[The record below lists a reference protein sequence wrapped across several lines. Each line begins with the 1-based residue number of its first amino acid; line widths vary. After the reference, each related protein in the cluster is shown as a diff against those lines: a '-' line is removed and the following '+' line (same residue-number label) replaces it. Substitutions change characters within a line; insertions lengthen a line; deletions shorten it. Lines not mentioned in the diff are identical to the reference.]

1 MFRIHILDVGRGDSI
16 ILQFDNGRT
25 YLIDCNEASGKV
37 APFCY
42 LLETLGVTELET
54 IVITHPHADH
64 NRGLHKIVECIPIR
78 QFWLAS
84 YYHSNQYYQELL
96 KSVRSKK
103 DIRILFPR
111 SGTLIEEG
119 KDRVQILAPPPVL
132 STWTHSDINNSSIV
146 LRVTI
151 TNEEQNSHTSV
162 ILGSDA
168 ELESWAHILSAHRKH
183 LQADLLKVS
192 HHGSNYGTYPDIL
205 YAIRPKYAVI
215 SVGENP
221 YGHPENCALKFLE
234 GTCESVLRTDRDG
247 TCMFESDG
255 VSWQYVS

>member
-25 YLIDCNEASGKV
+25 YLIDSNEAAGK
-37 APFCY
+37 AIPFCY
-42 LLETLGVTELET
+42 LTQKLGVTELET
-54 IVITHPHADH
+54 VVITHPHKEH
-64 NRGLHKIVECIPIR
+64 VRGLKQIIECMPVR
-78 QFWLAS
+78 QVWLAK
-84 YYHSNQYYQELL
+84 YYHETRAYQDLL
-96 KSVRSKK
+96 ATIRKK
-103 DIRILFPR
+103 RDMRILFPS
-111 SGTLIEEG
+111 SGTFIEEG
-119 KDRVQILAPPPVL
+119 KDLIQILAPPPVPL
-132 STWTHSDINNSSIV
+132 SWTHSDINNNSIV
-146 LRVTI
+146 LRVVI
-151 TNEEQNSHTSV
+151 ANLEKNISTSV

-221 YGHPENCALKFLE
+221 YGHPENCPLQFLE
-234 GTCESVLRTDRDG
+234 ATCVRVFRTDRDG
-247 TCMFESDG
+247 TCVFESDG
-255 VSWQYVS
+255 MSWQYVT